1 MKQPLIG
8 IAIVVVAVIVGV
20 GAAFGVS
27 RLLPTTDE
35 VAQLQITRVGKTLP
49 DWDRQTSRGMMGR
62 QGYGGMMPGYGYNN
76 EISPNT
82 TRLTLDEVQVK
93 ADAYAASVG
102 ANLKV
107 VEVMEFSNNF
117 YVVVQETDS
126 GKAAFELLVDPYTG
140 SINPEMGANR
150 MWNQK
155 YGMMGL
161 TSNPS
166 PTNLITMTD
175 AAAKAQAALDAQGSG
190 AVVMPDGK
198 DFYGYYSFDYE
209 VNGTVAG
216 MLSVNGDTG
225 QVLFHSWHT
234 TFVSEKEFN

>member
-8 IAIVVVAVIVGV
+8 IAIVVGAIIVGV
-20 GAAFGVS
+20 GAAFGIS
-27 RLLPTTDE
+27 RLLPTADK
-35 VAQLQITRVGKTLP
+35 VAQLQINRDGQTLP
-49 DWDRQTSRGMMGR
+49 DRDRQTSRGMMGR
-62 QGYGGMMPGYGYNN
+62 QGYGGMMRGYGFNN
-76 EISPNT
+76 ELSPNA
-82 TRLTLDEVQVK
+82 TRLTIDEVQVK
-93 ADAYAASVG
+93 ADAYAASIDS
-102 ANLKV
+102 NLKV

-117 YVVVQETDS
+117 YMVVQETNS

-140 SINPEMGANR
+140 NINPEMGANR

-155 YGMMGL
+155 YGMMGV

-166 PTNLITMTD
+166 ATNPITMTD
-175 AAAKAQAALDAQGSG
+175 AVVKAQSALDAQSSG
-190 AVVMPDGK
+190 AVVQPDGK

-225 QVLFHSWHT
+225 QVIFHFWHD
-234 TFVSEKEFN
+234 TFISEKEFN